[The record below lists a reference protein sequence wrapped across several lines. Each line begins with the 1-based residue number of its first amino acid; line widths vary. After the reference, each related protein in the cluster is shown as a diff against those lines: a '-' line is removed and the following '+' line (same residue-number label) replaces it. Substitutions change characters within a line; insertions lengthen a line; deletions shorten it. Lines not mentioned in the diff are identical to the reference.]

1 MERFIEFVLR
11 HWALSAAF
19 VLILVALVFHEF
31 ARRRYGVPEVGPL
44 QATAL
49 MSHDDA
55 VVLDVRED
63 REVAAG
69 MLPNAVHI
77 PLGQLEQRLDELE
90 RYRDR
95 KLLVYC
101 RSGHRSQRAAA
112 RLRKA
117 GFEEVYNL
125 EGGILAWESASLP
138 VSRGRKRK

>member
-1 MERFIEFVLR
+1 MERFLEFVLR

-19 VLILVALVFHEF
+19 VLILVALVVHEF
-31 ARRRYGVPEVGPL
+31 TRRRYGVPEVGPL

-69 MLPNAVHI
+69 MLPNALHI

-90 RYRDR
+90 PYRGR

-117 GFEEVYNL
+117 GFEDVYNL
-125 EGGILAWESASLP
+125 EGGILAWENANLP